1 MLVDEWQGGG
11 VGKHSRDPSWQLTDG
26 SSPQRTKVLMP
37 ARGIATV
44 SAGREQGMSHVGVI
58 EERSGKP
65 TLAAWKLPLIVAA
78 ISTSIVAGFY
88 LGGPGLGMA
97 IGASAAATILV
108 LAARRPPL
116 GPIVPPVADDLCR
129 HVLLVLESPL
139 QSTAETRAAVA
150 ATRTG
155 AADVFAPDV
164 LLLVPCATRRLD
176 RWTSDLVP
184 ARERARQTLALSRA
198 ALAGIAAADRIG
210 DEDLVQAVEDVLRS
224 FPATEVV
231 LVAGDDLGRYA
242 GDRRIEELRSRLQ
255 IPLRVAAAPESR
267 PPRARTRTACRPVA
281 ASLAQGAAGRL
292 TNAS

>member
-1 MLVDEWQGGG
+1 M
-11 VGKHSRDPSWQLTDG
+11 
-26 SSPQRTKVLMP
+26 
-37 ARGIATV
+37 I
-44 SAGREQGMSHVGVI
+44 
-58 EERSGKP
+58 
-65 TLAAWKLPLIVAA
+65 AAWKLPLIVAA

-108 LAARRPPL
+108 LAARKPPL
-116 GPIVPPVADDLCR
+116 GPIVPPFADDLCR
-129 HVLLVLESPL
+129 HVLLVLEAPL
-139 QSTAETRAAVA
+139 QSPAEIRAAVA

-155 AADVFAPDV
+155 AADAFAPDV

-176 RWTSDLVP
+176 RWTSDLAP

-198 ALAGIAAADRIG
+198 ALARAGIAAADRIG

-231 LVAGDDLGRYA
+231 LVAGDDLGRYT